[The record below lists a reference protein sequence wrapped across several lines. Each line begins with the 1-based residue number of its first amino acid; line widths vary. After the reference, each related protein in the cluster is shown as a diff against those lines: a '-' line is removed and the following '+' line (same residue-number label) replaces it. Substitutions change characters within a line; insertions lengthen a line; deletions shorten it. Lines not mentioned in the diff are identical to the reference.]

1 MGWPDRT
8 AVSYKVSAVS
18 YRVSSWDDDDDD
30 VLKVVIR
37 LYSCKL
43 LTYILCD
50 LTSWCIKYI
59 ERKLNCICHI
69 LNRVAKVT

>member
-1 MGWPDRT
+1 MVEVGWPDRT
-8 AVSYKVSAVS
+8 AVS
-18 YRVSSWDDDDDD
+18 YRVSSWDDDDD

-37 LYSCKL
+37 LYNCKL

-69 LNRVAKVT
+69 LKRVAKVT